1 MLARVDTVIR
11 KMLASRKMPAIARV
25 DTVIRRKMLASRKML
40 AIARVDTVIRK
51 MLASRARDAGQ
62 RCWLDDQ

>member
-51 MLASRARDAGQ
+51 MLASVAG
-62 RCWLDDQ
+62 